1 MNVRQRRAIS
11 LTVAGL
17 ILVGATLANFAQGR
31 PAIKS
36 TLSGSVER
44 GQNGEAREIPLDQSG
59 PVRPGETLRWSLAS
73 TNGGSAPV
81 RHLTSVG
88 QVPKGTVFIAD
99 SASGEANPAV
109 SYSLDGGRSYSAR
122 PVIEEKQP
130 DGGVKLAPAPV
141 SLYTHVRFE
150 WREPLGV
157 GASRTAH
164 YRTRVK

>member
-1 MNVRQRRAIS
+1 MNVRPHR
-11 LTVAGL
+11 L
-17 ILVGATLANFAQGR
+17 ITLIITGMVLLGAAVVCLAQGR
-31 PAIKS
+31 PGVKS
-36 TLSGSVER
+36 TLSGFVER
-44 GQNGEAREIPLDQSG
+44 KQDGRAQEIPLDQSG
-59 PVRPGETLRWSLAS
+59 AVRPGETLRWSLAS
-73 TNGGSAPV
+73 INGGNAPV
-81 RHLTSVG
+81 RNLASVG
-88 QVPKGTVFIAD
+88 QVPKGTVFIAE

-109 SYSLDGGRSYSAR
+109 SYSLDGGRSYSAH

-130 DGGVKLAPAPV
+130 DGGVKLVPAPV